1 MPCLTQKI
9 SIGASLAGMG
19 LTAVVA
25 VGGTPTVAIS
35 AAAVAALGV
44 QFVGYCVAVMSLAA
58 CLDSHD
64 RHQDAETLRREID
77 DLKREVQKLQ
87 PALVP

>member
-1 MPCLTQKI
+1 MT
-9 SIGASLAGMG
+9 
-19 LTAVVA
+19 
-25 VGGTPTVAIS
+25 TPI
-35 AAAVAALGV
+35 LGV

-77 DLKREVQKLQ
+77 DLKREMQKLQ
-87 PALVP
+87 PALIP

>member
-1 MPCLTQKI
+1 MPCLANKI
-9 SIGASLAGMG
+9 AVGASVAGMG

-35 AAAVAALGV
+35 AAALAALGI

-58 CLDSHD
+58 CMDDND

-77 DLKREVQKLQ
+77 ELKREMQKLQ

>member
-9 SIGASLAGMG
+9 SVGASITGLG
-19 LTAVVA
+19 LTAIVA

-35 AAAVAALGV
+35 AAAIAAMGI

-58 CLDSHD
+58 CMDDHD

-77 DLKREVQKLQ
+77 ELKREMQKLQ
-87 PALVP
+87 PSLVP